1 MEEYQDRSLGGRVFK
16 RLRED
21 ILKGRYKQQDELR
34 EATIG
39 KELGVSRTPVRE
51 ALRQLELEGLVT
63 IVPNKGAYV
72 TGISQKDIWDIYQMR
87 KYLEGMC
94 ARWAAE
100 HITEDQLEELEETIL
115 LSEFQMKKE
124 NGYNKEQVTGLDG
137 RFHTILY
144 EASGSRMLCHVL
156 TDFHRY
162 VQMARK
168 SSINVKARAEKSIEE
183 HKAIL
188 QAIRDRNPD
197 LAEQLAKEHIVH
209 VMQNLKKIEEK
220 HKMEKIKMTTPLVEM
235 DGDEMTRI
243 LWKMIKDNLLEPYID
258 LKTEYYDLGL
268 EHRNETDDQ
277 VTVDSAL
284 ATKKYKVAVKCATI
298 TPNAARMDEYDL
310 KEMWKSP
317 NGTIR
322 AILDGTVFRA
332 PIVVKG
338 IEPCV
343 KNWKKPITI
352 ARHAY
357 GDVYKGSEMKIP
369 GAGKVELV
377 YTAEDGSQTKELV
390 HEFDGP
396 GIVQGMH
403 NINKSIESFARSC
416 FSYAL
421 DTKQDLWF
429 ATKDTI
435 SKKYDH
441 TFKDI
446 FQEIFDAEYADQF
459 KEAGIEYFYTLIDDA
474 VARVMKSEGGYIWA
488 CKNYDG
494 DVMSDMVSSAFGSLA
509 MMTSVLVSPDGY
521 YEYEAAHGT
530 VQRHYY
536 KHLKGEETSTN
547 SVATIFAWTGALR
560 KRGELDGNKDLMD
573 FADKLEKATI
583 DTIEAGEMTKDLAL
597 ITTIENP
604 TVLNSEEFIKAIA
617 KRL

>member
-87 KYLEGMC
+87 QYLEGMC

-188 QAIRDRNPD
+188 RAIRDRNPD

-220 HKMEKIKMTTPLVEM
+220 QNQEEVK
-235 DGDEMTRI
+235 DG
-243 LWKMIKDNLLEPYID
+243 
-258 LKTEYYDLGL
+258 
-268 EHRNETDDQ
+268 
-277 VTVDSAL
+277 
-284 ATKKYKVAVKCATI
+284 
-298 TPNAARMDEYDL
+298 
-310 KEMWKSP
+310 
-317 NGTIR
+317 
-322 AILDGTVFRA
+322 
-332 PIVVKG
+332 
-338 IEPCV
+338 
-343 KNWKKPITI
+343 KN
-352 ARHAY
+352 
-357 GDVYKGSEMKIP
+357 
-369 GAGKVELV
+369 
-377 YTAEDGSQTKELV
+377 
-390 HEFDGP
+390 
-396 GIVQGMH
+396 
-403 NINKSIESFARSC
+403 
-416 FSYAL
+416 
-421 DTKQDLWF
+421 
-429 ATKDTI
+429 
-435 SKKYDH
+435 
-441 TFKDI
+441 
-446 FQEIFDAEYADQF
+446 
-459 KEAGIEYFYTLIDDA
+459 
-474 VARVMKSEGGYIWA
+474 
-488 CKNYDG
+488 
-494 DVMSDMVSSAFGSLA
+494 
-509 MMTSVLVSPDGY
+509 
-521 YEYEAAHGT
+521 
-530 VQRHYY
+530 
-536 KHLKGEETSTN
+536 
-547 SVATIFAWTGALR
+547 
-560 KRGELDGNKDLMD
+560 
-573 FADKLEKATI
+573 
-583 DTIEAGEMTKDLAL
+583 
-597 ITTIENP
+597 
-604 TVLNSEEFIKAIA
+604 
-617 KRL
+617 

>member
-100 HITEDQLEELEETIL
+100 YITEDQLEELEETIL

-124 NGYNKEQVTGLDG
+124 NGYNKEQLTGLDG

-220 HKMEKIKMTTPLVEM
+220 HNQEEAK
-235 DGDEMTRI
+235 DG
-243 LWKMIKDNLLEPYID
+243 
-258 LKTEYYDLGL
+258 
-268 EHRNETDDQ
+268 
-277 VTVDSAL
+277 
-284 ATKKYKVAVKCATI
+284 
-298 TPNAARMDEYDL
+298 
-310 KEMWKSP
+310 
-317 NGTIR
+317 
-322 AILDGTVFRA
+322 
-332 PIVVKG
+332 
-338 IEPCV
+338 
-343 KNWKKPITI
+343 KN
-352 ARHAY
+352 
-357 GDVYKGSEMKIP
+357 
-369 GAGKVELV
+369 
-377 YTAEDGSQTKELV
+377 
-390 HEFDGP
+390 
-396 GIVQGMH
+396 
-403 NINKSIESFARSC
+403 
-416 FSYAL
+416 
-421 DTKQDLWF
+421 
-429 ATKDTI
+429 
-435 SKKYDH
+435 
-441 TFKDI
+441 
-446 FQEIFDAEYADQF
+446 
-459 KEAGIEYFYTLIDDA
+459 
-474 VARVMKSEGGYIWA
+474 
-488 CKNYDG
+488 
-494 DVMSDMVSSAFGSLA
+494 
-509 MMTSVLVSPDGY
+509 
-521 YEYEAAHGT
+521 
-530 VQRHYY
+530 
-536 KHLKGEETSTN
+536 
-547 SVATIFAWTGALR
+547 
-560 KRGELDGNKDLMD
+560 
-573 FADKLEKATI
+573 
-583 DTIEAGEMTKDLAL
+583 
-597 ITTIENP
+597 
-604 TVLNSEEFIKAIA
+604 
-617 KRL
+617 

>member
-87 KYLEGMC
+87 QYLEGMC

-220 HKMEKIKMTTPLVEM
+220 HNQEEAKDGKIKMTTPLVEM

-446 FQEIFDAEYADQF
+446 FQEIFDAEY
-459 KEAGIEYFYTLIDDA
+459 KEKFDAAGIEYF
-474 VARVMKSEGGYIWA
+474 
-488 CKNYDG
+488 
-494 DVMSDMVSSAFGSLA
+494 
-509 MMTSVLVSPDGY
+509 
-521 YEYEAAHGT
+521 
-530 VQRHYY
+530 
-536 KHLKGEETSTN
+536 
-547 SVATIFAWTGALR
+547 
-560 KRGELDGNKDLMD
+560 
-573 FADKLEKATI
+573 
-583 DTIEAGEMTKDLAL
+583 
-597 ITTIENP
+597 
-604 TVLNSEEFIKAIA
+604 
-617 KRL
+617 

>member
-51 ALRQLELEGLVT
+51 ALRQLELEGLVA

-220 HKMEKIKMTTPLVEM
+220 HNQEEAKDGKNVLEMVKEDKSIDLVLLDIVMTNM
-235 DGDEMTRI
+235 DGYQVLEKMKEQRYLEYLPVIKQLRSEMPKEKNNESQNINTFEEMTF
-243 LWKMIKDNLLEPYID
+243 
-258 LKTEYYDLGL
+258 
-268 EHRNETDDQ
+268 
-277 VTVDSAL
+277 
-284 ATKKYKVAVKCATI
+284 
-298 TPNAARMDEYDL
+298 EYDTL
-310 KEMWKSP
+310 KM
-317 NGTIR
+317 
-322 AILDGTVFRA
+322 LF
-332 PIVVKG
+332 
-338 IEPCV
+338 
-343 KNWKKPITI
+343 
-352 ARHAY
+352 
-357 GDVYKGSEMKIP
+357 
-369 GAGKVELV
+369 
-377 YTAEDGSQTKELV
+377 
-390 HEFDGP
+390 
-396 GIVQGMH
+396 
-403 NINKSIESFARSC
+403 
-416 FSYAL
+416 
-421 DTKQDLWF
+421 
-429 ATKDTI
+429 
-435 SKKYDH
+435 
-441 TFKDI
+441 I
-446 FQEIFDAEYADQF
+446 FLH
-459 KEAGIEYFYTLIDDA
+459 K
-474 VARVMKSEGGYIWA
+474 
-488 CKNYDG
+488 
-494 DVMSDMVSSAFGSLA
+494 
-509 MMTSVLVSPDGY
+509 
-521 YEYEAAHGT
+521 
-530 VQRHYY
+530 
-536 KHLKGEETSTN
+536 
-547 SVATIFAWTGALR
+547 
-560 KRGELDGNKDLMD
+560 
-573 FADKLEKATI
+573 
-583 DTIEAGEMTKDLAL
+583 
-597 ITTIENP
+597 
-604 TVLNSEEFIKAIA
+604 
-617 KRL
+617 

>member
-1 MEEYQDRSLGGRVFK
+1 MYQCFCHFVCQSFLQLFFQRFAQYLHAALQPLA
-16 RLRED
+16 RLVGVVDADVVAPTVLAGVKNVSGDQRED

-220 HKMEKIKMTTPLVEM
+220 HNQEEAK
-235 DGDEMTRI
+235 DG
-243 LWKMIKDNLLEPYID
+243 
-258 LKTEYYDLGL
+258 
-268 EHRNETDDQ
+268 
-277 VTVDSAL
+277 
-284 ATKKYKVAVKCATI
+284 
-298 TPNAARMDEYDL
+298 
-310 KEMWKSP
+310 
-317 NGTIR
+317 
-322 AILDGTVFRA
+322 
-332 PIVVKG
+332 
-338 IEPCV
+338 
-343 KNWKKPITI
+343 KN
-352 ARHAY
+352 
-357 GDVYKGSEMKIP
+357 
-369 GAGKVELV
+369 
-377 YTAEDGSQTKELV
+377 
-390 HEFDGP
+390 
-396 GIVQGMH
+396 
-403 NINKSIESFARSC
+403 
-416 FSYAL
+416 
-421 DTKQDLWF
+421 
-429 ATKDTI
+429 
-435 SKKYDH
+435 
-441 TFKDI
+441 
-446 FQEIFDAEYADQF
+446 
-459 KEAGIEYFYTLIDDA
+459 
-474 VARVMKSEGGYIWA
+474 
-488 CKNYDG
+488 
-494 DVMSDMVSSAFGSLA
+494 
-509 MMTSVLVSPDGY
+509 
-521 YEYEAAHGT
+521 
-530 VQRHYY
+530 
-536 KHLKGEETSTN
+536 
-547 SVATIFAWTGALR
+547 
-560 KRGELDGNKDLMD
+560 
-573 FADKLEKATI
+573 
-583 DTIEAGEMTKDLAL
+583 
-597 ITTIENP
+597 
-604 TVLNSEEFIKAIA
+604 
-617 KRL
+617 

>member
-220 HKMEKIKMTTPLVEM
+220 HNQEEAKDGKNVLEMVKEDKSIDLVLLDIVMTNM
-235 DGDEMTRI
+235 DGYQVLEKMKEQRYLEYLPVIKQLRSEMPKEKNNESQNINTFEEMTF
-243 LWKMIKDNLLEPYID
+243 
-258 LKTEYYDLGL
+258 
-268 EHRNETDDQ
+268 
-277 VTVDSAL
+277 
-284 ATKKYKVAVKCATI
+284 
-298 TPNAARMDEYDL
+298 EYDTL
-310 KEMWKSP
+310 KM
-317 NGTIR
+317 
-322 AILDGTVFRA
+322 LF
-332 PIVVKG
+332 
-338 IEPCV
+338 
-343 KNWKKPITI
+343 
-352 ARHAY
+352 
-357 GDVYKGSEMKIP
+357 
-369 GAGKVELV
+369 
-377 YTAEDGSQTKELV
+377 
-390 HEFDGP
+390 
-396 GIVQGMH
+396 
-403 NINKSIESFARSC
+403 
-416 FSYAL
+416 
-421 DTKQDLWF
+421 
-429 ATKDTI
+429 
-435 SKKYDH
+435 
-441 TFKDI
+441 I
-446 FQEIFDAEYADQF
+446 FLH
-459 KEAGIEYFYTLIDDA
+459 K
-474 VARVMKSEGGYIWA
+474 
-488 CKNYDG
+488 
-494 DVMSDMVSSAFGSLA
+494 
-509 MMTSVLVSPDGY
+509 
-521 YEYEAAHGT
+521 
-530 VQRHYY
+530 
-536 KHLKGEETSTN
+536 
-547 SVATIFAWTGALR
+547 
-560 KRGELDGNKDLMD
+560 
-573 FADKLEKATI
+573 
-583 DTIEAGEMTKDLAL
+583 
-597 ITTIENP
+597 
-604 TVLNSEEFIKAIA
+604 
-617 KRL
+617 